1 MTNSQVN
8 WSGLSDSTGTTI
20 LNLDANS
27 DMHLHQPSN
36 VAIAQAV
43 MATGATI
50 DEAWDMTIWVLNN
63 NSNGIPNAYVNL
75 TFDQFEP
82 SIDEYTNDLGTLFL
96 PDFISRRWSNVGVS
110 AATVVTIECAYDSIS
125 NSTSV
130 TLDSDKIAPC
140 MLPLDN
146 QAPFLIWS
154 TPEDSSVYPSNSE
167 VLFNASDSWDLDDD
181 ELIFSWTSD
190 LDGDVL
196 ASCTGPGNPFNPNKG
211 FAFTAN
217 SNGAWGCSL
226 SDGIHTITLEI
237 CDDAG
242 HCVSE
247 QRVIELSNQAPVIV
261 FDVTP
266 AMTPWSELVIPRTQH
281 VRFNLSGTFDPEGDS
296 LICWIERSYQ
306 NDGVGQQS
314 GCPTEVWMNLSMAE
328 TVPSTFNL
336 EIYAYDGINAPS
348 SYIIPVEIYNEVP
361 EPMFEVQRNGNASQE
376 VVTFDGST
384 TIDPEGDVLEVEW
397 YSSLDGQLG
406 WSNQANATV
415 WTGHL
420 SRGVHS
426 IEMRVVDDRP
436 EHINATKTTSILV
449 PVDNSPPRA
458 EISTPEPTVTYTSSE
473 LIWFSANGSGDYDA
487 ACSTFPVNGSWHCA
501 ASEPFGGSEY
511 LIVVWSSDLDG
522 RLTPEGEDWLLF
534 DTRLS
539 AGTHTISLSLDD
551 GIHQPVIV
559 NQTIEVTTSAPVLN
573 LVSPVDGEIFRSSDS
588 VFWNAVQSVDYDE
601 DQFTMT
607 VRSDLLNEPLLDGVA
622 PNVTHISNLPA
633 GTHTMEIT
641 LTDATGMVSNS
652 FITLTVGQSD
662 PIAVMVSPEN
672 RDSIIAGAYV
682 VLSEESTDADDDMV
696 TREWRHWSPNGTYTI
711 LSTKSVDEIKFLPG
725 DHKISLYIKDSRD
738 GMDEIFANITVQSSL
753 PRLSDLV
760 YTPSALIA
768 GEVNTLTVSV
778 KMDDADGTTDDVRV
792 TVKSNLQ
799 FWEMNLSDP
808 DGDHVWTGSMEL
820 NPESSG
826 RPSMKIIATDGD
838 GDEAN
843 VEVLS
848 VILNVNEPP
857 NDNRPMLLIG
867 AVLAFISV
875 LTGGAMLVARR
886 RSRLAELD
894 LIDTWDAFGSITP
907 VDATVKDSTV
917 KVEGGAID
925 GASEVQAEEEG
936 NEEEPQPLKGTDLDW
951 DDV

>member
-140 MLPLDN
+140 ILPLDN

-217 SNGAWGCSL
+217 SNGAWSCSL

-266 AMTPWSELVIPRTQH
+266 TMTPWSELVIPRTQH

-361 EPMFEVQRNGNASQE
+361 EPVFEVQRNGNASQE

-738 GMDEIFANITVQSSL
+738 GMDEIFVNITVQSSL

-907 VDATVKDSTV
+907 VDANVKDSTV